1 MRFSSRRRACSP
13 AGSCSRNSLPI
24 QVESRAKA
32 IEWAARA
39 PLGDGV
45 EIDGRQVFEASDFPP
60 EVFSPDEA
68 AREQGLRDEPR
79 ERSKR

>member
-1 MRFSSRRRACSP
+1 
-13 AGSCSRNSLPI
+13 
-24 QVESRAKA
+24 
-32 IEWAARA
+32 
-39 PLGDGV
+39 V